1 MRFGYVAAATALLV
15 SITQSPAGF
24 AQFSVQGEDGS
35 TVNIGPGGI
44 DVRSSNGNQAAV
56 HVGTSGITVNK
67 RTQPKK
73 NLAAPAGSINMRRGP
88 GTVDMKTALSML
100 EQAAYGKTNA
110 SAPIIV
116 RIEKLEVDNLG
127 AKGSGP
133 NLSRVQA
140 LAKTMGVNISV
151 SAPVRTASETIVDSG
166 ASSRL
171 PRASASIASVA
182 EGPILSITD
191 NHHEGTL
198 TCNNS
203 AVAIASNH
211 CNLVLTGHCR
221 LLNVTGNHNT
231 IRADNVDN
239 IQALG
244 NHNTIVWVKTPAP
257 AISNQG
263 NYNKIAKA
271 SP

>member
-1 MRFGYVAAATALLV
+1 MRFGYVAAAAALLV
-15 SITQSPAGF
+15 SIAQSPAGF
-24 AQFSVQGEDGS
+24 AQLSVQGEDGS
-35 TVNIGPGGI
+35 VVKIGPGGI
-44 DVRSSNGNQAAV
+44 DVRSITGDKATV

-67 RTQPKK
+67 QRNQPKGT
-73 NLAAPAGSINMRRGP
+73 LGMRRGP
-88 GTVDMKTALSML
+88 TTVDMKTALSLL
-100 EQAAYGKTNA
+100 EKAAYGKPND
-110 SAPIIV
+110 SAPLIV
-116 RIEKLEVDNLG
+116 RIERLEVDNIG

-133 NLSRVQA
+133 NIARVQA
-140 LAKTMGVNISV
+140 LAKTLGVNIAV
-151 SAPVRTASETIVDSG
+151 SAASGSQSETIVDSG
-166 ASSRL
+166 ASARL
-171 PRASASIASVA
+171 PRASAIASPA
-182 EGPILSITD
+182 GGPLLSITD

-211 CNLVLTGHCR
+211 CNLVLKGHCR

-231 IRADNVDN
+231 IRADYVDN